1 MKTEAIVGLL
11 RQRLPDLLAVYAF
24 GSRAQGT
31 AGPDSD
37 LDLAVLT
44 PKKRDPVLLWEVAAE
59 LAPLAGSDVDVVDLR
74 TASTIMQHQVL
85 STGARWWVGDRLAAD
100 LWELQVLRDKQ
111 ELDERRAPLIEDI
124 LRSGVVHGR

>member
-37 LDLAVLT
+37 LDIAVLT

-85 STGARWWVGDRLAAD
+85 STGVRWWVGDRLAAD